1 MQPVTVRGLTIG
13 EGLPKICVP
22 LTASTLP
29 GLIEEAKAAAAR
41 QGRGVDLV
49 EWRVDS
55 FSYRRPEMVREG
67 FWNLRQT
74 LGGIPILVTL
84 RTKGEGGQ
92 ADASGEGYVYRVGEL
107 LKLRPDLI
115 DLELLTAGGS
125 ATRTV
130 WEAHQIGVKVVVS
143 SHDFEKTPSV
153 AEMMGRFA
161 QMNRMGADLMKVAVM
176 PHTREDVLVLLSA
189 SVTAAAIYDPP
200 LITVAMG
207 KLGALTRL
215 CGSFSGSAVTFGTVG
230 ASSAPGQM
238 SAEMMARVLPYL
250 QI

>member
-1 MQPVTVRGLTIG
+1 MRPVTVRGLKIG

-22 LTASTLP
+22 LTAPSLP
-29 GLIEEAKAAAAR
+29 GLVEEAKAAAAM

-49 EWRVDS
+49 EWRVDA
-55 FSYRRPEMVREG
+55 FAYRRAEMVREG
-67 FWNLRQT
+67 FWNLRQV
-74 LGGIPILVTL
+74 LGGIPLLVTL

-92 ADASGEGYVYRVGEL
+92 ADTSGEGYVYRVGEL

-115 DLELLTAGGS
+115 DLELMTAGGS

-130 WEAHQIGVKVVVS
+130 WEAHQMGVKVVTS

-161 QMNRMGADLMKVAVM
+161 QMERMGADLMKIAVM

-189 SVTAAAIYDPP
+189 SVTASAIYAPP
-200 LITVAMG
+200 LITIAMG
-207 KLGALTRL
+207 KLGAVTRL
-215 CGSFSGSAVTFGTVG
+215 CGSFSGSAVTFGTA
-230 ASSAPGQM
+230 ASASAPGQM
-238 SAEMMARVLPYL
+238 PAGMMAEAMPYL